1 MKQTAYKSHARG
13 PVRWLS
19 GQRYRLS
26 LSLKP
31 WPHVVGSMNWLS
43 HVHTQKQT
51 NVIGKGMLGKS
62 VSIFPLEISMTPMQ
76 EARFWK
82 AIDNGSTRSIFFPIN
97 GQGAPEQWEVKLNF
111 SRCKLNLQWAAH
123 SHWAGESEAPGQRS
137 AASTAEW
144 RCLLFLSLLYMML
157 CQQASFPRPLL
168 SLNHIASGVQR
179 ACFWWSSLPQRG
191 ETRFPPAGGGTGGGP
206 PWVRPELPSEPPHP
220 CPFSWWCL
228 PLAVRESTMTTA
240 NNDNKS
246 KKTKP
251 KRNKNPKGHSWEGG
265 A

>member
-51 NVIGKGMLGKS
+51 TVIGKGMLGKS

-82 AIDNGSTRSIFFPIN
+82 AIDNSSTRSIFF
-97 GQGAPEQWEVKLNF
+97 L
-111 SRCKLNLQWAAH
+111 
-123 SHWAGESEAPGQRS
+123 
-137 AASTAEW
+137 ST
-144 RCLLFLSLLYMML
+144 
-157 CQQASFPRPLL
+157 
-168 SLNHIASGVQR
+168 
-179 ACFWWSSLPQRG
+179 
-191 ETRFPPAGGGTGGGP
+191 
-206 PWVRPELPSEPPHP
+206 
-220 CPFSWWCL
+220 
-228 PLAVRESTMTTA
+228 VREPQS
-240 NNDNKS
+240 NEK
-246 KKTKP
+246 
-251 KRNKNPKGHSWEGG
+251 
-265 A
+265 